1 MILRFGLGVVLAA
14 MALGQLASFDAMPG
28 ILSAYGV
35 TPGAVSTALAVALI
49 GAEAAAAVWFLS
61 RPRSRAAAP
70 VWLYTGVAV
79 LWAAL
84 AAQAFARGLVLDNCG
99 CFGLYAAQ
107 PLRWYVLVEDAL
119 ILLYAWLLWRALP
132 RRPRR
137 ARTAPPTTRVS
148 EVPRTQQE
156 NH

>member
-61 RPRSRAAAP
+61 GPAPARRHPSGCTPASPCCGQPSPPRRSPVDSYWTTAAASAC
-70 VWLYTGVAV
+70 T
-79 LWAAL
+79 
-84 AAQAFARGLVLDNCG
+84 
-99 CFGLYAAQ
+99 
-107 PLRWYVLVEDAL
+107 PLSRCAGTYWS
-119 ILLYAWLLWRALP
+119 
-132 RRPRR
+132 
-137 ARTAPPTTRVS
+137 RTP
-148 EVPRTQQE
+148 
-156 NH
+156 